1 MNKFLK
7 TLTVVAV
14 LIMII
19 ACMGTLVACG
29 DNSGNDVKPDNG
41 GDVNNDNGGSEAEE
55 YVYKF
60 TVLDAD
66 GNAVS
71 GVYIKLCEDNNC
83 KMPKETDANGVAIFT
98 DDDYVSAT
106 VYDIHVLMSTDG
118 SNATEYDL
126 GKTSLDQKDYTL
138 TLPAEA

>member
-71 GVYIKLCEDNNC
+71 GAYVKLCEDTNC
-83 KMPKETDANGVAIFT
+83 KMPKATDANGVVIFT
-98 DDDYVSAT
+98 DDDYVSAA
-106 VYDIHVLMSTDG
+106 VYDIHVLMSLDYG
-118 SNATEYDL
+118 AQEHDL